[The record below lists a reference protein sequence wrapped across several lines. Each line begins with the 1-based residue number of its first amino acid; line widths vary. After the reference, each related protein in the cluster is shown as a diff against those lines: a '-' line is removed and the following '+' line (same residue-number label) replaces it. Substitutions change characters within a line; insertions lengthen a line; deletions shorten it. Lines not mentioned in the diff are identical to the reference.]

1 MVQGCAPSLPAAL
14 AATSA
19 FARGSTPMGAC
30 AWFSGMPGSPGAW
43 QKVEEEDDDS
53 SSSNGEEEVSK
64 SEGKWFLE

>member
-1 MVQGCAPSLPAAL
+1 
-14 AATSA
+14 
-19 FARGSTPMGAC
+19 MGAC

-53 SSSNGEEEVSK
+53 SSNGEEEVSK